1 MARHLSGNLR
11 LPSLDVAAFT
21 ALLDEYMPQVRDD
34 GFAVR
39 EMGWGRCVMDVGA
52 SPRTIRAGGT
62 ISGPTMFAL
71 ADVALYGAVLSQIGH
86 VPLAVTSNMTIH
98 FLKKPPPRALVG
110 EARILKPGKRL
121 AYGEVL
127 IHSDGD
133 PDPVAHATGT
143 YAIPAA
149 TPA

>member
-1 MARHLSGNLR
+1 MTQAAR
-11 LPSLDVAAFT
+11 AAALGIPEFW
-21 ALLDEYMPQVRDD
+21 ALLDEHMPQVRAG
-34 GFAVR
+34 GFALR
-39 EMGWGRCVMDVGA
+39 EMSWGRCVMEVV
-52 SPRTIRAGGT
+52 PTPHTIRAGGT

-71 ADVALYGAVLSQIGH
+71 ADLALYGAVLSQIGN

-98 FLKKPPPRALVG
+98 FLKKPPLRPLLG
-110 EARILKPGKRL
+110 EARILKPGRRL

-143 YAIPAA
+143 YAIPAERNG
-149 TPA
+149 

>member
-1 MARHLSGNLR
+1 MARSILENGRPPALG
-11 LPSLDVAAFT
+11 VADFI
-21 ALLDEYMPQVRDD
+21 ALLDEHMPQVREG
-34 GFAVR
+34 GFGVR
-39 EMGWGRCVMDVGA
+39 EMGWGRCVMEVGA
-52 SPRTIRAGGT
+52 SPRSIRAGGT
-62 ISGPTMFAL
+62 LSGPTMFAL
-71 ADVALYGAVLSQIGH
+71 ADLALYGAVLSQIGH

-98 FLKKPPPRALVG
+98 FLKKPPPRTLVG

-149 TPA
+149 PPA